1 MIFLKGVGLDRR
13 GAGKLITCIQE
24 LAGQLDDVPVLSEF
38 TQREGRYRARRQ
50 QTSDRVEKLVFAI
63 FRSFFAV
70 LPAKTAAFGLVN
82 RGPYP
87 NAAEAATSWSEAPV
101 GEE

>member
-1 MIFLKGVGLDRR
+1 MIFLKGVGLDRH
-13 GAGKLITCIQE
+13 GAGKLISCIQE

-38 TQREGRYRARRQ
+38 TRREGRYRARRQ
-50 QTSDRVEKLVFAI
+50 QTSDRVEKPVLPF
-63 FRSFFAV
+63 SAV
-70 LPAKTAAFGLVN
+70 LPAKTAALGLVN

-101 GEE
+101 REE

>member
-50 QTSDRVEKLVFAI
+50 QTSDRVEKLIFAI
-63 FRSFFAV
+63 FRSFARQNSGFR
-70 LPAKTAAFGLVN
+70 FGQSRPISQCCRSGDLMV
-82 RGPYP
+82 
-87 NAAEAATSWSEAPV
+87 
-101 GEE
+101 